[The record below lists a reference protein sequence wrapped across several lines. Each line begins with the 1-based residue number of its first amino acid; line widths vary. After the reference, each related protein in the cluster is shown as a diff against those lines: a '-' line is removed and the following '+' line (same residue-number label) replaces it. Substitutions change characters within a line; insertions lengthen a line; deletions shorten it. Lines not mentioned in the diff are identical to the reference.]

1 MSKPVEIEFLMKDNL
16 TPGMDKAGREALEL
30 RNTVSLLE
38 AELERLRLA
47 GETASPNLDQSANI
61 AQIHALEKQLEELR
75 GKLKQLQEESESVQV
90 TPPDIP
96 NAQRQFNGLHNSIQQ
111 MAREMPSL
119 AMGPQ
124 MFFLAISNNLPIFT
138 DELARARKEYD
149 ELQKS
154 GKKGTP
160 VWKQVLSSLFSWQT
174 ALTTG
179 IMLLVMYGDEIW
191 EWTKDLFSAKKGV
204 DEFNISLKEMT
215 EIEKSGRAQMV
226 RTRFELKSVIDEI
239 KNFTG
244 SKEQEKAKVE
254 ELNRKYGESF
264 GYYKTLSEW
273 YDTLIQKSEDYV
285 QVLLH
290 QANVQSLVNKAAEA
304 DEEVNKTKAQNP
316 DEVEGA
322 HGGFFRFM
330 AKMGAHRVGLT
341 PQEMDEEV
349 DKENEANKNA
359 KIKEAEAKREA
370 YLAKAR
376 EEAKK
381 AAEAAKKGNI
391 GGHIDPK
398 QPGTD
403 QKSEAKQ
410 RLATER
416 RLAQDLAALQAENR
430 KEEIDRMQAGTEKK
444 LAQIEYDYNA
454 RLQIFISSKT

>member
-322 HGGFFRFM
+322 HGGFSALWPKWEPIVSGLPHKKWMRKWTRRM
-330 AKMGAHRVGLT
+330 RLTKMRKSRRQRRSVKLIWQKPG
-341 PQEMDEEV
+341 
-349 DKENEANKNA
+349 
-359 KIKEAEAKREA
+359 KRQ
-370 YLAKAR
+370 
-376 EEAKK
+376 KK
-381 AAEAAKKGNI
+381 RQ
-391 GGHIDPK
+391 K
-398 QPGTD
+398 QPKKEISAGISTLNNREQTKN
-403 QKSEAKQ
+403 QKPSNGLPQSAGWRRILPPY
-410 RLATER
+410 RLKTG
-416 RLAQDLAALQAENR
+416 R
-430 KEEIDRMQAGTEKK
+430 KR
-444 LAQIEYDYNA
+444 
-454 RLQIFISSKT
+454 